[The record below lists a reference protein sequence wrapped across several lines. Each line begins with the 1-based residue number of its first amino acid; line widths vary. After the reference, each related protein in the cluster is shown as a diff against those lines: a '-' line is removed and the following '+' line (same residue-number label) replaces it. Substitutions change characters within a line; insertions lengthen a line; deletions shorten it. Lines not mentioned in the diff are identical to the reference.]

1 MSTLIR
7 RIKGGKKMIVAM
19 YKNQNQA
26 DSLSNND
33 SSMDSFGQ
41 TALTNKSLARAGR
54 EKEGS
59 D

>member
-1 MSTLIR
+1 
-7 RIKGGKKMIVAM
+7 MIVAM

-33 SSMDSFGQ
+33 SSMNSFGQ